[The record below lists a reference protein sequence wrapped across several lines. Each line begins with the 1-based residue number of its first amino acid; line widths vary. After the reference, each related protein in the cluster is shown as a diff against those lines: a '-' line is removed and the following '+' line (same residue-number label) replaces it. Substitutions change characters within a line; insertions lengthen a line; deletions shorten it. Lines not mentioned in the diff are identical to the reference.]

1 MSKQERGSDRRT
13 RGICGK
19 PRGRMKRIQVVQN
32 ILEANESI
40 AAQNQQLLDKH
51 KVFAINIMSAPG
63 AGKTSLVLQTMAIL
77 KQSLSIGIVEGDVAS
92 TLDAEKVK
100 GEAAAVVQI
109 TTRNMSESCSLIA
122 NMLSYALQSLPL
134 EDLDLLLIENV
145 GNLICPS
152 EFALGEH
159 RRVVVSSLPEGD
171 DKPIKYPMIFADAN
185 AVIIN
190 KIDLFPY
197 VDFDIDTFRRSVE
210 ELNPKAQLFEV
221 SCKTGEGIDK
231 WCLWLSKEVETNA
244 KKVSIEGG

>member
-1 MSKQERGSDRRT
+1 
-13 RGICGK
+13 
-19 PRGRMKRIQVVQN
+19 MKRIEVVQN

-40 AAQNQQLLDKH
+40 AAQNQRLLGEH

-63 AGKTSLVLQTMAIL
+63 AGKTSLILQTMANL
-77 KQSLSIGIVEGDVAS
+77 KHRLRIGVVEGDVAS

-100 GEAAAVVQI
+100 DEAAAVAQI

-122 NMLSYALQSLPL
+122 NMLSYALKSLPL
-134 EDLDLLLIENV
+134 EQLDLLLIENV

-171 DKPIKYPMIFADAN
+171 DKPIKYPMIFADAD

-190 KIDLFPY
+190 KIDLLPY
-197 VDFDIDTFRRSVE
+197 VDFDIPAFRRAVE
-210 ELNPKAQLFEV
+210 DLNHKVEFFEV
-221 SCKTGEGIDK
+221 SCKTGQGIEK
-231 WCLWLSKEVETNA
+231 WHSWLSKEVESNA
-244 KKVSIEGG
+244 HKVTSEGG